1 MKKNNSKVNGENI
14 LYHILQKQI
23 IEKCDVDNPTNEV
36 KFMIEQLLLYG
47 GVWFKPVTYQKI
59 PVLKP
64 FVIRDAS
71 CRNKKPGSP
80 KDSWGEA
87 NAEGLLRDDN
97 SLIKNIPTS
106 LKIESRISEM
116 NGKTLGN
123 GFVASHIWINLK
135 NKPEK
140 HACQWERTNSFIPNL
155 VWLPKQ
161 LSKLT
166 DRNGSY
172 AQKFIQHVSY
182 LLYRKCSTSLP
193 KQTLDSI
200 WGELEDPGITPVCKF
215 KLSDLNY
222 FEDNPK
228 WLTNR
233 RNQLNKV
240 IDSILGVLSKGVKPN
255 IKPRAYCSTL
265 PKAVSKMSSADKKA
279 LTDWLIDNLT
289 AISSSTSTSASG
301 VAPVTVPR
309 VSVSPSLRTT
319 TFKKSATPCKPVAK
333 TTASS
338 LSVSILGG
346 KYASKYSKKQIAD
359 CIKAYLIDGYSLG
372 KIEVTYL
379 GEPERTSGRG
389 WAAKHLFDELGITDM
404 KGYYKGTSISDVA
417 SAATGTLKSLLD
429 ELTTY
434 L

>member
-1 MKKNNSKVNGENI
+1 MKKSKSEVNGENI
-14 LYHILQKQI
+14 IYHILQKQI
-23 IEKCDVDNPTNEV
+23 IEKCEVDDLTNEV

-47 GVWFKPVTYQKI
+47 GVWFKPETYQKI
-59 PVLKP
+59 PVLAP

-71 CRNKKPGSP
+71 CRNKKLGG
-80 KDSWGEA
+80 SWGDA
-87 NAEGLLRDDN
+87 NKDGLLRDDN
-97 SLIKNIPTS
+97 SLIKDIPTS

-123 GFVASHIWINLK
+123 GFVASHIWIDLK
-135 NKPEK
+135 NKPGK

-155 VWLPKQ
+155 VWLPNQ

-172 AQKFIQHVSY
+172 AQKFIQHVSG
-182 LLYRKCSTSLP
+182 LLYRECSPSLP
-193 KQTLDSI
+193 NLDTI
-200 WGELEDPGITPVCKF
+200 WDELEDPGITPVCKF

-228 WLTNR
+228 WFTNR
-233 RNQLNKV
+233 RNQLTKE
-240 IDSILGVLSKGVKPN
+240 IGSILGVLSKGVKPN
-255 IKPRAYCSTL
+255 NSRIKCSAYCSTL
-265 PKAVSKMSSADKKA
+265 PTAVSKMSSADKRA
-279 LTDWLIDNLT
+279 LEGWLNNNLT

-319 TFKKSATPCKPVAK
+319 TFKKSATLCKPVAK

-379 GEPERTSGRG
+379 GEPVRTSGRG

>member
-1 MKKNNSKVNGENI
+1 M
-14 LYHILQKQI
+14 
-23 IEKCDVDNPTNEV
+23 T
-36 KFMIEQLLLYG
+36 
-47 GVWFKPVTYQKI
+47 
-59 PVLKP
+59 
-64 FVIRDAS
+64 R
-71 CRNKKPGSP
+71 
-80 KDSWGEA
+80 
-87 NAEGLLRDDN
+87 
-97 SLIKNIPTS
+97 
-106 LKIESRISEM
+106 
-116 NGKTLGN
+116 KTLGN
-123 GFVASHIWINLK
+123 GFIASHIWINLK
-135 NKPEK
+135 NKPKK

-172 AQKFIQHVSY
+172 AQKFIQHVSG
-182 LLYRKCSTSLP
+182 LLYRECSPSLP
-193 KQTLDSI
+193 NLDSI
-200 WGELEDPGITPVCKF
+200 WDELEDPGITPVCKF

-233 RNQLNKV
+233 RNQLTKE
-240 IDSILGVLSKGVKPN
+240 IGSIRDVLEGKPTTSK
-255 IKPRAYCSTL
+255 IKCNAYSSTL
-265 PKAVSKMSSADKKA
+265 PTAVSKMSSADKKA
-279 LTDWLIDNLT
+279 LTDWLKDNLT

-379 GEPERTSGRG
+379 GEPVRTSGRG
-389 WAAKHLFDELGITDM
+389 WAAKHLLDELGITDM
-404 KGYYKGTSISDVA
+404 KGYYKGMSISEVI
-417 SAATGTLKSLLD
+417 SIATGTLKSLLD